1 MPMKYG
7 IAYDYVISKYYTEG
21 WSSILRVEKI
31 WEDRLSKLSWI
42 KWNCVKELSP
52 DTYFFIY
59 SVPLNSLLIF
69 SEHRRTYRFL
79 SREIYPSKEIEL
91 FPTGFY
97 KVDPQRTSLFMAIDK
112 QILVCPTSFP
122 FSTYLHHFNAIFVR
136 FLQPR
141 KECELDKRVIVAL
154 QKEEKINQ
162 YDFVRGRVCV
172 VNIVHKSLQ

>member
-1 MPMKYG
+1 MKLCKRTKPWY
-7 IAYDYVISKYYTEG
+7 
-21 WSSILRVEKI
+21 L
-31 WEDRLSKLSWI
+31 L
-42 KWNCVKELSP
+42 
-52 DTYFFIY
+52 FIY

-69 SEHRRTYRFL
+69 FEHRKRRYKFFFWV
-79 SREIYPSKEIEL
+79 YPSREIEL
-91 FPTGFY
+91 FPTRFY

-122 FSTYLHHFNAIFVR
+122 FSTYLHHFNAIFVH

-162 YDFVRGRVCV
+162 YDFVREWVCV
-172 VNIVHKSLQ
+172 VNIVHWSNPCNSFLYIRLLINR